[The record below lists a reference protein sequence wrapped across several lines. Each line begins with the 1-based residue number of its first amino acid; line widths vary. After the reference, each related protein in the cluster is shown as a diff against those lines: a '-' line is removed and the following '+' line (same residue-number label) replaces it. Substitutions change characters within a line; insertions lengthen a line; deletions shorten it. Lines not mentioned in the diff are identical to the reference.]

1 MLHGLHARLPYTFL
15 PVSAFKIEFS
25 SRNKPRCQTNQS
37 HCFLLKAS
45 AVSLQLHQWQQLP
58 SCSTKST
65 TSIPS
70 LKVKIQLFFGLSN
83 ATGCYVQLT
92 LNGTLKARLVLAMTW
107 KISFDYCCLTFVDCH
122 SQEQRWDKAI
132 TKSQLMI
139 INVVTQKFI
148 WQTTAISDIHVQIA
162 AHFFHL
168 TCYNTCAI
176 FKPPLL
182 FKTSFNIKQ
191 FYYTI
196 INNITDCIT
205 RKLLGR

>member
-139 INVVTQKFI
+139 INVVTQSSSNRRQRFPTFTFNSPLTFFI
-148 WQTTAISDIHVQIA
+148 SRAITRAPSLNH
-162 AHFFHL
+162 HCSLKLHL
-168 TCYNTCAI
+168 T
-176 FKPPLL
+176 
-182 FKTSFNIKQ
+182 
-191 FYYTI
+191 
-196 INNITDCIT
+196 
-205 RKLLGR
+205 